1 MGSYKGYLKPYE
13 ELILA
18 QASEGKGA
26 TEIAGMIYE
35 AGARPLWNQQGKKW
49 DVMLPLAAMVAYV
62 IKRNNGPG
70 AQPEMVPPAPPKVA
84 YPNPRKIASAPRDG
98 TLILVFAEAGGQSG
112 KAWHTARW
120 LYGGPLADFIA
131 HVDVEDRMGW
141 FICSQCRAINCGM
154 LHRATHWLP
163 LPPAP

>member
-70 AQPEMVPPAPPKVA
+70 AQPEMVPPAPPQGGISKPQEDSICPARRDFDIGICRSRGPVWQGVA
-84 YPNPRKIASAPRDG
+84 YCTVVIWRA
-98 TLILVFAEAGGQSG
+98 VGGFYR
-112 KAWHTARW
+112 ARRRR
-120 LYGGPLADFIA
+120 G
-131 HVDVEDRMGW
+131 
-141 FICSQCRAINCGM
+141 
-154 LHRATHWLP
+154 
-163 LPPAP
+163 